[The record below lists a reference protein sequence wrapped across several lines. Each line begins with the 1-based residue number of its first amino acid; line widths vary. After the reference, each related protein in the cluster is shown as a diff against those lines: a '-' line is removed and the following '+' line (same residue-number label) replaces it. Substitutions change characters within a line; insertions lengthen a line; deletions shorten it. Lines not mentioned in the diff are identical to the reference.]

1 MRNIDERLDSDGQ
14 RTIARL
20 VAGLENESPSMVWRS
35 GLNEA
40 LRVESCRVQRR
51 RRFFFVARPMLG
63 LAAAC
68 ALAFVVFIH
77 PQTSEPKPVST
88 ANQIVASNQQPSV
101 EAALVN
107 LHIDDSRAMDVAGVG
122 LNPDDTS
129 SDQDTVSN
137 SANNDDSEAD
147 LEY

>member
-1 MRNIDERLDSDGQ
+1 
-14 RTIARL
+14 
-20 VAGLENESPSMVWRS
+20 
-35 GLNEA
+35 
-40 LRVESCRVQRR
+40 
-51 RRFFFVARPMLG
+51 MLG